1 MDIQQGLIICHNRSD
16 GYGYGYGYS
25 YGSSYACVELLKN
38 LLQLLLRLWALS
50 IRLAIDSYGYGSG
63 DDAS

>member
-1 MDIQQGLIICHNRSD
+1 MDIQQGLIICRNRSD
-16 GYGYGYGYS
+16 SYGYGYGYS
-25 YGSSYACVELLKN
+25 YARVELFKN
-38 LLQLLLRLWALS
+38 PLQLLLQLWALS